1 MYGMKIPLLKNTFT
15 NYIGMLVRLLQGV
28 LIVRWIISDLGEE
41 QYGLWGLL
49 WSFFCYALLLDFG
62 MGAAAQKV
70 TATGMWRTSIER
82 YNRTVSTIL
91 CTYLLMSLI
100 IIIITLIGAYF
111 VVDLLKLDGVER
123 GLVGYYRTCFISCGI
138 GAALIFPLGVITEI
152 IVGLQK
158 MYLRNYINIV
168 SKIVELAGI
177 ILIFAFGGGLLTLLL
192 FSLIIIGIGQLVL
205 LYSCYRY
212 IPGLHLG
219 IILDR
224 VIFKEIFHFSGA
236 AYIISVMRMV
246 WERGPA
252 VLLSSFCG
260 LESVSTYLL
269 GCRFPVMMIMFTG
282 PYQENISPLSALL
295 HSHRKRSYLAGILLD
310 SMRWNSFLATGLAI
324 GVIIYSRVLIRALL
338 GVESEPAVLISR
350 ITTLSVYLWLIFRFI
365 PEKYLLMAERHK
377 FLAVAYIIDVSVFI
391 LLSVLLLLAGVSAD
405 AGAYIIMITSIVS
418 RFLSTM
424 VLILPCMLRDTG
436 LRFCSVLRETVLRPL
451 IISIPVIVLGWIEY
465 IYLVDRINDFVLLCI
480 AGFSCGPLYIALSY
494 SGMVSDLEKAVVFK
508 KIKKIWYK
516 K

>member
-1 MYGMKIPLLKNTFT
+1 MKIPLLKNTFT

-28 LIVRWIISDLGEE
+28 LIVRWIIADLGEA

-70 TATGMWRTSIER
+70 TATGLWRNSIER

-91 CTYLLMSLI
+91 CTYLLMSLV

-111 VVDLLKLDGVER
+111 VVDLLKLDGVDS
-123 GLVGYYRTCFISCGI
+123 GLVSYYRACFICSGF

-152 IVGLQK
+152 VVGLQK

-168 SKIVELAGI
+168 SKVVELAGI
-177 ILIFAFGGGLLTLLL
+177 IIIFALGGGLLTLLV
-192 FSLIIIGIGQLVL
+192 FSLIIIGVGQLAL
-205 LYSCYRY
+205 LYCCYRD
-212 IPGLHLG
+212 IPGLRLR
-219 IILDR
+219 ITLDWI
-224 VIFKEIFHFSGA
+224 IFKEIFHFSGA

-252 VLLSSFCG
+252 ILLGAFCG

-282 PYQENISPLSALL
+282 PYQENIAPLSALL
-295 HSHRKRSYLAGILLD
+295 HSHRKQSSLAAILLD

-338 GVESEPAVLISR
+338 GVESDAAVLISR
-350 ITTLSVYLWLIFRFI
+350 ITVVSVYLWLIFRFI
-365 PEKYLLMAERHK
+365 PERYLLMAERHK
-377 FLAVAYIIDVSVFI
+377 FLAVTYIIDSVLFV
-391 LLSVLLLLAGVSAD
+391 LLSVLLLAAGVSAD
-405 AGAYIIMITSIVS
+405 TGAYIIMITSILS
-418 RFLSTM
+418 RLFSTM
-424 VLILPCMLRDTG
+424 ALILPCMLKDTG
-436 LRFCSVLRETVLRPL
+436 LRLGAVLLETVFRPL
-451 IISIPVIVLGWIEY
+451 LFSIPVILLALAEY
-465 IYLVDRINDFVLLCI
+465 ILLMERINDFVLLCI
-480 AGFSCGPLYIALSY
+480 AGLSCGPLYLFLAY
-494 SGMVSDLEKAVVFK
+494 RGMVSAPEKAAVFK
-508 KIKKIWYK
+508 KIKKFWYK